1 MHPAAVNLNMQAQ
14 ANKKVFLTARWQYLA
29 MANYEVPPGLLAP
42 YVPLGTELDLYEG
55 KALVSLVG
63 FLFKDTRVFGLKW
76 PWHTHFEEVNLRLY
90 IKRTLPDGTVRRGV
104 AFVSEIVP
112 RPAIAFIANRLYNE
126 HYRYMPMGH
135 SISRQNGNINL
146 SYTWWLKNTANSLT
160 LSATDE
166 PRPIENGSAAHFIFE
181 HYWGYNQ
188 LNSQTTV
195 EYGVEHPRWLVYE
208 VNEMQV
214 DCHIAQVYGAE
225 WVPYLNVP
233 PHSTMLAYGSEV
245 VVRKPVLLKFP
256 LK

>member
-1 MHPAAVNLNMQAQ
+1 MNVQA
-14 ANKKVFLTARWQYLA
+14 KGKVFLSARWQYLA
-29 MANYEVPPGLLAP
+29 MANYEVPAGLLAP
-42 YVPLGTELDLYEG
+42 YIPLGTELDLYEG

-76 PWHTHFEEVNLRLY
+76 PWHTDFEEVNLRLY
-90 IKRTLPDGTVRRGV
+90 IKRTLPDGSIRRGV

-112 RPAIAFIANRLYNE
+112 RPAIALIANRLYNE

-146 SYTWWLKNTANSLT
+146 SYTWWLKNTANCLALT
-160 LSATDE
+160 ATDE
-166 PRPIENGSAAHFIFE
+166 PRPIESGSAEYFIFE

-188 LNSQTTV
+188 LNSQTTL
-195 EYGVEHPRWLVYE
+195 EYGVEHPRWMVYQ
-208 VNEMQV
+208 VNEMHV
-214 DCHIAQVYGAE
+214 DCNIAGVYGAE
-225 WVPYLNVP
+225 WVPYLAAQ